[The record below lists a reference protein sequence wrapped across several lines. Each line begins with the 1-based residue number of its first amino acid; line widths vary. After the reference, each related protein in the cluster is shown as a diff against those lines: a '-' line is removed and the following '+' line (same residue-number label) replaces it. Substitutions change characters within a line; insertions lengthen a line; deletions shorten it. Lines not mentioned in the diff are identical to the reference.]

1 MIKSK
6 KLFSILLVVC
16 MILSFSSVVFAYGEE
31 VLIPAGIYG
40 TMCTYEKEMISNNS
54 THGWNKNS
62 PQGEL
67 RLDAIPSGRLR
78 QGDIFGLTNC
88 AITDNRL
95 MIATVSNIGG
105 YLPVAIGDYLDVY
118 FEDGTVWNCIAGDS
132 KGAGV
137 DSKWGHQG
145 GKCIVEIIY
154 WNYTGI
160 TGNVNKK
167 ISKIVKVGSYWDGIP
182 AAFVEDVPEPA
193 PVKKTIT
200 VTIAG
205 KTMITNYGEA
215 YIDGA
220 GRTMVPLR
228 AFSETLGYNVS
239 WDDLTNGVIIKG
251 NGKNVTFIVGSNE
264 YKNSNGEWIPIDTV
278 PINEDGRVFIPVRF
292 AAESLGLT
300 VGWDGASN
308 SVTCY

>member
-6 KLFSILLVVC
+6 KVFSILLVVC
-16 MILSFSSVVFAYGEE
+16 MILSFSSVVFGAE
-31 VLIPAGIYG
+31 VTLPAGIG
-40 TMCTYEKEMISNNS
+40 TMCTYEKEMIGNS
-54 THGWNKNS
+54 SIHGWAKNS
-62 PQGEL
+62 PQGQL
-67 RLDAIPSGRLR
+67 RSDAIPSGRLR

-88 AITDNRL
+88 AITDDRL

-105 YLPVAIGDYLDVY
+105 VLPVSIGDYLDVY
-118 FEDGTVWNCIAGDS
+118 FEDGTVWNCIMGDS
-132 KGAGV
+132 KGT
-137 DSKWGHQG
+137 SNKWGHDN
-145 GKCIVEIIY
+145 GKSVVEIIY
-154 WNYTGI
+154 WNYSGI

-167 ISKIVKVGSYWDGIP
+167 ISKIVKVGSYWDAVPVVAP
-182 AAFVEDVPEPA
+182 APVE

>member
-1 MIKSK
+1 MIKSQ
-6 KLFSILLVVC
+6 KLFSILLVIC
-16 MILSFSSVVFAYGEE
+16 MILSFSSVVFGAE
-31 VLIPAGIYG
+31 VWLPDGIG
-40 TMCTYEKEMISNNS
+40 TMCTFEKEMLRSNSS
-54 THGWNKNS
+54 THGWASSS

-67 RLDAIPSGRLR
+67 RKDAIPSGRLR
-78 QGDIFGLTNC
+78 QGDICGLVNC
-88 AITDNRL
+88 AITDDRL
-95 MIATVSNIGG
+95 MIAVRENIGG
-105 YLPVAIGDYLDVY
+105 NFPVKVGDYLDVT
-118 FEDGTVWNCIAGDS
+118 FADGTVWKCIVGDM

-137 DSKWGHQG
+137 DSVWGHQG
-145 GKCIVEIIY
+145 GKAVVEIIY
-154 WNYTGI
+154 WDYTR
-160 TGNVNKK
+160 TKESGNVTKKITK
-167 ISKIVKVGSYWDGIP
+167 ISKVGNYWDVVPVVAP
-182 AAFVEDVPEPA
+182 APVE